1 LEGTQVLLPQYYPY
15 TAPLEV
21 LICGGAARAP
31 RWGLDNC
38 VSSAPDAGGEWTVE
52 RMPSRRVM
60 SCMATLPDGTF
71 LILNGAETGE
81 AGFALAEIPN
91 LNAILYDSRKPR
103 HQRMSIMA
111 NTTIAR
117 LYHSE
122 AVVMD
127 DGRVLVTGSDPQDKE
142 RGFPQE
148 YRYEVFL
155 PPYLLSG
162 APQPAFTITQ
172 KDWVWEANYAFT
184 LTASSGGAIKVSLL
198 GSESSTHGNSMG
210 ARILFPQVSCAGTA
224 CTVTAPKGP
233 YVAPV
238 GWYRMF
244 VLDGPTPSH
253 ATWVRIGG
261 DPGKLG
267 NWPDYAAFQPLP
279 GVGPIA
285 GANARV
291 ANFASNATVAR
302 GFSG

>member
-38 VSSAPDAGGEWTVE
+38 VSSAPDAGGEWIVE

-148 YRYEVFL
+148 YPTCSL
-155 PPYLLSG
+155 ALLSLLSPSLRKTG
-162 APQPAFTITQ
+162 
-172 KDWVWEANYAFT
+172 
-184 LTASSGGAIKVSLL
+184 SGRPT
-198 GSESSTHGNSMG
+198 THS
-210 ARILFPQVSCAGTA
+210 P
-224 CTVTAPKGP
+224 
-233 YVAPV
+233 
-238 GWYRMF
+238 
-244 VLDGPTPSH
+244 
-253 ATWVRIGG
+253 
-261 DPGKLG
+261 
-267 NWPDYAAFQPLP
+267 
-279 GVGPIA
+279 
-285 GANARV
+285 
-291 ANFASNATVAR
+291 
-302 GFSG
+302 